1 MPLPAP
7 WSLIT
12 HDAVPL
18 RGAQAD
24 DDELAALVGAVLCV
38 GPEPVIL
45 GGLLSAQPGGR
56 LDTTFGFL
64 LISSLD
70 PAGERRW
77 VLQPAA

>member
-1 MPLPAP
+1 M
-7 WSLIT
+7 
-12 HDAVPL
+12 
-18 RGAQAD
+18 
-24 DDELAALVGAVLCV
+24 

-45 GGLLSAQPGGR
+45 GGLLAAQPDGR

-77 VLQPAA
+77 GAAAGRVSCVR